1 VNVILARMQEG
12 QVEACFEERVR
23 FLVFFWG
30 DASPYVAEAHR
41 RGIKVFLQVGSVAE
55 AAAAAAAGV
64 DVIIAQG
71 VEAGGHVKSTT
82 SLSTLLPTVVEAVK
96 PAPVL
101 ASGGIA
107 NGKGLAAA
115 LSLGAQGVSLGTRF
129 LCSEE
134 AFASPAY
141 KERVARAAA
150 EDTVYTR
157 LFSVGWDASHRVL
170 RNRTIA
176 EWHAA
181 GRPAD
186 GARPGEGMVIGR
198 APRGG
203 ESVSLI
209 KYASN
214 SYPSAGFEG
223 DIDDAVLYAGNP
235 AR

>member
-1 VNVILARMQEG
+1 MADCAAWTPGGPHFGGGVGAAGNLRSLLAIRLARRKNVATTLARPRHHATAAIG
-12 QVEACFEERVR
+12 I
-23 FLVFFWG
+23 G
-30 DASPYVAEAHR
+30 ASV
-41 RGIKVFLQVGSVAE
+41 
-55 AAAAAAAGV
+55 
-64 DVIIAQG
+64 
-71 VEAGGHVKSTT
+71 
-82 SLSTLLPTVVEAVK
+82 
-96 PAPVL
+96 PVL

-150 EDTVYTR
+150 GDTVYTK
-157 LFSVGWDASHRVL
+157 LFNVGWDASHRVL
-170 RNRTIA
+170 RNRTVA

-186 GARPGEGMVIGR
+186 GARPGEGAVIGR

-203 ESVSLI
+203 ENVSLI

-223 DIDDAVLYAGNP
+223 DIDDAVLYAGESCSLIDNIKP
-235 AR
+235 AAEIVSDLVSEAEQTIRGVTARSQL